1 MSSMRKPEYR
11 FTHRVMLAIQ
21 GLFLAARR
29 ERHMRFHLI
38 LSVVVLS
45 PLTVIETQPLNVLIL
60 IILLCI
66 LLIVELINTAIE
78 TTVDLVTRRFS
89 YRAKL
94 AKDTASSAVL
104 IAAGLVVLFSIFI
117 YGPSVYNLT
126 MGVLIGH

>member
-1 MSSMRKPEYR
+1 MR
-11 FTHRVMLAIQ
+11 V
-21 GLFLAARR
+21 
-29 ERHMRFHLI
+29 HLI

-45 PLTVIETQPLNVLIL
+45 PLTVIETRPLNVLIL